1 MARSGKI
8 FLGIK
13 LSYDNFHFV
22 AKEGKQPYLLLPP
35 NFEEP
40 STRKVAVSKYLFAKP
55 ALTRPKK
62 DCNSSAAELELL
74 ITALP
79 HFPYLAKARLLII
92 KSKSEVWKLEACI
105 FLVARSKRW

>member
-35 NFEEP
+35 NLEEP

-55 ALTRPKK
+55 AFTLPKK
-62 DCNSSAAELELL
+62 DCSSSATEVELVMA
-74 ITALP
+74 ALP
-79 HFPYLAKARLLII
+79 GLPSSAEARLLII
-92 KSKSEVWKLEACI
+92 KSKSEVWKLEASI
-105 FLVARSKRW
+105 FLVARS